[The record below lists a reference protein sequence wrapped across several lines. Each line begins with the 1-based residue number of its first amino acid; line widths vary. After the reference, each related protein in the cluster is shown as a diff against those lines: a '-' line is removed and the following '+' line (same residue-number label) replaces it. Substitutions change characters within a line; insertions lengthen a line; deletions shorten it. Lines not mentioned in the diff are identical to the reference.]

1 MATNLTITRKAE
13 TDFSVISGANTY
25 HVATDNG
32 RWHCSCPAHGMCK
45 HTRTVLL
52 SCLGMGIGSTLA
64 RSPLTDSSTD
74 DGLLSPE
81 EFDAEA
87 GRDVQ
92 AELRYIRSGQEK
104 RNYGC

>member
-1 MATNLTITRKAE
+1 MTTLKIRRTAE
-13 TDFSVISGANTY
+13 REFTVISGTNSYQITY
-25 HVATDNG
+25 DGHY
-32 RWHCSCPAHGMCK
+32 HCSCPARGMCK
-45 HTRTVLL
+45 HLRTA
-52 SCLGMGIGSTLA
+52 LGCNGLAIGA
-64 RSPLTDSSTD
+64 EIEIKADTDPTAD

-87 GRDVQ
+87 GRDVL